1 MRGEQIDIR
10 NSESFHNISS
20 IHFLAVNGDVKFKI
34 GLFVWFVQDGL
45 NLKKKPKHC
54 VKYIQCIIRVFLSLP
69 CKVIQHW
76 QGKAKLS
83 TSCEADQED
92 HPFNSGFCATA
103 SFSCPLGW
111 EATLSSVTPKLKY
124 FSRAFRSFYGYA
136 IKHLSGER
144 LLKQFPVTE
153 GKMSGATN
161 SGMIDRQ
168 IALYCYT
175 VHSSRYVKFR
185 KISNHFQ
192 KLSENVLLRSFS

>member
-1 MRGEQIDIR
+1 M
-10 NSESFHNISS
+10 
-20 IHFLAVNGDVKFKI
+20 
-34 GLFVWFVQDGL
+34 QDGL
-45 NLKKKPKHC
+45 NLKQKPKHC
-54 VKYIQCIIRVFLSLP
+54 DKYIQCIIRVFLSLP

-111 EATLSSVTPKLKY
+111 EATLSSVAPKLKY

-136 IKHLSGER
+136 IKHVSGER

-153 GKMSGATN
+153 GKMRGATN

-175 VHSSRYVKFR
+175 VPTIFKSCPKMFSSDHFHKTFNDCPKFR
-185 KISNHFQ
+185 ISVKISKEGPKFI
-192 KLSENVLLRSFS
+192 